1 MGSIW
6 LIRHGQACF
15 GADEYDALSATG
27 FRQAEA
33 LGRYFARSKT
43 AFDAVY
49 TGSMKR
55 QTDTAKRVI
64 ALACDESSP
73 TRQSPWAP
81 AVLPEFNEYDFM
93 AIINSQLP
101 SLVAEDSAFREK
113 SKKIFTDD
121 ATFVALFGLVFKR
134 WASGKYDIPGA
145 ETFEQY
151 KNRIHRGIS
160 RIIEENG
167 TGRQIAVFTSGGVI
181 AVMVQ
186 KALNLSMAV
195 TMETGWQICNASISK
210 FTYDENKFTM
220 AGFNSIAHLRM
231 DGEQDLITYR

>member
-1 MGSIW
+1 MGTIW

-15 GADEYDALSATG
+15 GDDEYDALSATG

-33 LGRYFARSKT
+33 LGHYFARSKT

-49 TGSMKR
+49 AGSMKR
-55 QTDTAKRVI
+55 QTDTAKRTMS
-64 ALACDESSP
+64 LAWNESSLS
-73 TRQSPWAP
+73 RQSPWEP
-81 AVLPEFNEYDFM
+81 AILPEFNEYDFM

-101 SLVAEDSAFREK
+101 ALVAEDPAFREK

-121 ATFVALFGLVFKR
+121 PTFVALFSLMFKR
-134 WASGKYDIPGA
+134 WVSGQYDIPGA

-151 KNRIHRGIS
+151 KKRIHRGIS
-160 RIIEENG
+160 RIIAKNG

-181 AVMVQ
+181 AVLVQ

-195 TMETGWQICNASISK
+195 TMETGWQICNASISRL
-210 FTYDENKFTM
+210 TYDENKLTM
-220 AGFNSIAHLRM
+220 AGFNSVAHLRM
-231 DGEQDLITYR
+231 DPEQDLITYR

>member
-1 MGSIW
+1 MGAIW

-27 FRQAEA
+27 FRQAQA
-33 LGRYFARSKT
+33 LGRYFARSKIT
-43 AFDAVY
+43 FDAVY

-55 QTDTAKRVI
+55 QTDTAKR
-64 ALACDESSP
+64 AMAYTCNEP
-73 TRQSPWAP
+73 TPIRQSPWVP
-81 AVLPEFNEYDFM
+81 AILPEFNEYDFM

-101 SLVAEDSAFREK
+101 SLVAEDPTFREK

-134 WASGKYDIPGA
+134 WASGRYDIPGA

-151 KNRIHRGIS
+151 KNRIYRGIS
-160 RIIEENG
+160 RIIAENG
-167 TGRQIAVFTSGGVI
+167 TDRQIAVFTSGGVI

-186 KALNLSMAV
+186 KALNLSMAI
-195 TMETGWQICNASISK
+195 TMETGWQICNASISRLI
-210 FTYDENKFTM
+210 YDEKKLTLN
-220 AGFNSIAHLRM
+220 GFNSVAHLRM
-231 DGEQDLITYR
+231 DPDQDLITYR